1 MGEATRQLHLM
12 GTVITLGVQAAQ
24 PQALLNQ
31 ATTLLQQ
38 DEQRFSANSDDSELM
53 QVNHAAGQHPVVVTS
68 DLFELIRIGKQ
79 ASLQPDSALN
89 IAIGPLVQ
97 TWRIGFDNARHPS
110 DAELQAKL
118 PLIDPNQIELDIE
131 SRSVFLTH
139 AGMAIDLGA
148 LAKGYF
154 ADQIIT
160 LFKQADATA
169 GYIDLGG
176 NVMTFG
182 PNPHAADGNWRIG
195 IQNPFLPRGNQALT
209 LTLQN
214 ASVVTSGIYERVMQW
229 HGHQYHHVLD
239 RHTGYPIHTDLAS
252 LSIITPRSLDGELW
266 TTRLFG
272 TTPADIIRL
281 IERTPQTQAVVI
293 TATGEMAMTKGL
305 QA

>member
-1 MGEATRQLHLM
+1 MGEATRQIHLM
-12 GTVITLGVQAAQ
+12 GTVITLWVQAAH

-79 ASLQPDSALN
+79 ASVQPDSALN

-131 SRSVFLTH
+131 SRSVFLTR

-154 ADQIIT
+154 ADQIIA

-182 PNPHAADGNWRIG
+182 PNPHGADGNWRIG